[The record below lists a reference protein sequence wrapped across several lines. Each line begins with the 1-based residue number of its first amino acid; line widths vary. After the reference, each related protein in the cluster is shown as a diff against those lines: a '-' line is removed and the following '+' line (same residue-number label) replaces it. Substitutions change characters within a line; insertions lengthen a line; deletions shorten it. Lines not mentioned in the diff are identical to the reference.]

1 MFTVSPSDIVKFDS
15 IEYVPVP
22 ADWETTDNSDI
33 KAIRK
38 SADSSINENQI
49 KKVFI
54 ENSGSGYTQSSETLN
69 IVGDGSGAKV
79 LIDVVGGK
87 INDVIVSSGGKDYTY
102 GRVDLSPI
110 NQGATSFAHLIPIIP
125 PSRGHGYDI
134 YTELGCER
142 VLLYARF
149 DDSTKDFP
157 SDVKFSQ
164 IGILKNPTIYGS
176 GDTQYTESTF
186 SNLGSLKLIDNTIS
200 QSASAIPGT
209 KIYQSI
215 TGVGTA
221 VAYIA
226 SYDDETKILK
236 YFNDRSLYYNT
247 LSYDQKD
254 SKDVFENGRG
264 SK

>member
-1 MFTVSPSDIVKFDS
+1 M
-15 IEYVPVP
+15 
-22 ADWETTDNSDI
+22 
-33 KAIRK
+33 
-38 SADSSINENQI
+38 
-49 KKVFI
+49 
-54 ENSGSGYTQSSETLN
+54 
-69 IVGDGSGAKV
+69 
-79 LIDVVGGK
+79 
-87 INDVIVSSGGKDYTY
+87 
-102 GRVDLSPI
+102 
-110 NQGATSFAHLIPIIP
+110 
-125 PSRGHGYDI
+125 
-134 YTELGCER
+134 
-142 VLLYARF
+142 
-149 DDSTKDFP
+149 
-157 SDVKFSQ
+157 
-164 IGILKNPTIYGS
+164 KNPTIYGS

-254 SKDVFENGRG
+254 SKDVFENGRPIG
-264 SK
+264 FSTAGGLITTSSGFSAGIDPSFNQTTFDVSDSKTIDLNSSFSNGISLPEINKRTGDVVYIDNRPIVNRNPKQKEDIKIVLEF